1 MNTKKLFLLLAAV
14 LLSSVSAFAQSGNN
28 EPLKGDVN
36 GDEVVDVADI
46 VAIIDII
53 KNPAQPQTTYYWY
66 VGYDQ
71 DAYYHPESFK
81 AKMYTTTTD
90 AIPTEYSSSGD
101 NGLDVSGTGTRPNY
115 LIMIIPSTWSVPTIW
130 DSTKQGE
137 IGKTLEKQNVTITGI
152 SGVTFNVWSGTGK
165 ISDSKVFINY

>member
-53 KNPAQPQTTYYWY
+53 KNNGEPQVTYYWY
-66 VGYDQ
+66 VGTTKPT
-71 DAYYHPESFK
+71 ASTNPES
-81 AKMYTTTTD
+81 D
-90 AIPTEYSSSGD
+90 
-101 NGLDVSGTGTRPNY
+101 
-115 LIMIIPSTWSVPTIW
+115 
-130 DSTKQGE
+130 
-137 IGKTLEKQNVTITGI
+137 
-152 SGVTFNVWSGTGK
+152 
-165 ISDSKVFINY
+165 

>member
-53 KNPAQPQTTYYWY
+53 KNNGEPQVTYYWY

-81 AKMYTTTTD
+81 DNMYTTTTN
-90 AIPTEYSSSGD
+90 AIPTQYSVSGN

-115 LIMIIPSTWSVPTIW
+115 LIMITPSTWSKPIIYGQLK
-130 DSTKQGE
+130 DAE
-137 IGKTLEKQNVTITGI
+137 ITMTLEKQNVTITGI
-152 SGVTFNVWSGTGK
+152 SGVTFNVYSGTGE